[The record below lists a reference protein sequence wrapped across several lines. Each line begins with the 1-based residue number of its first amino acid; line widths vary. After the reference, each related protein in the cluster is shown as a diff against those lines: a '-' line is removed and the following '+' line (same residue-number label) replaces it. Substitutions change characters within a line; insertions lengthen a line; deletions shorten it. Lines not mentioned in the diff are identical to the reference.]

1 VKLIWTIVAYLV
13 IGSALGWGILSL
25 MKGDPWVLL
34 AGFLVYAIT
43 FARAGCLPKKV
54 E

>member
-1 VKLIWTIVAYLV
+1 MKLILAVAAYLV
-13 IGSALGWGILSL
+13 IAIMLGWGILSL

-34 AGFLVYAIT
+34 AGVLIYAIT
-43 FARAGCLPKKV
+43 FARIGCLPKKA